1 MKIKKG
7 VALLLCVM
15 LVTALVGF
23 APASASQPVSNITD
37 SYVAT
42 ESVATSFARE
52 EIRHIVEESPSNCIW
67 NETTDICSSIALYD
81 YDDVCIGYVF
91 KLSTDGNPTGYIQV
105 NNINNELVT
114 YCYSFNGKPAYEGLA
129 TDEATSVNPSDDK
142 LYFFGNFTYCTKLPN
157 GNFSPLDSVEEFNVQ
172 DVAAFYHV
180 FLNQTNQHQEECNAT
195 NERTESI
202 KNTASTQSAQSFS
215 LVTTSD
221 FSNLYATR
229 PNGTRQRV
237 TQHCSPTAATNIM
250 LYFRSTGD
258 SPLSSS
264 VSNSTIFMEL
274 YYAMDT
280 NSISSSNEITATGTQ
295 WSNIKPGISS
305 FCSGRNCTPSSL
317 GKVTSITYSGMKNH
331 LNDGE
336 LLQIELRD
344 FPNENSNHSV
354 VAFDYSGNYLSLS
367 TGWDTDYHSYLYSGL
382 SIGQYVYV
390 GY

>member
-23 APASASQPVSNITD
+23 TPAPASQPVSNITD

-129 TDEATSVNPSDDK
+129 TDEVTSVNPSDDK
-142 LYFFGNFTYCTKLPN
+142 LYFFGNFTYCTQLPN

-172 DVAAFYHV
+172 DVAAFYHN
-180 FLNQTNQHQEECNAT
+180 FLNQTNQHQEECNVT

-202 KNTASTQSAQSFS
+202 KNTASTHSAQSFS

-295 WSNIKPGISS
+295 WSNIQPGISS

>member
-1 MKIKKG
+1 MRIKKR
-7 VALLLCVM
+7 VALLLCVL
-15 LVTALVGF
+15 LVAALAGF
-23 APASASQPVSNITD
+23 APASASQPASNITD
-37 SYVAT
+37 ASFAT
-42 ESVATSFARE
+42 ESAVTSFARE
-52 EIRHIVEESPSNCIW
+52 EIRHIVEDSLPNCIW
-67 NETTDICSSIALYD
+67 NETTDIFSSMALYD
-81 YDDVCIGYVF
+81 YNDVCIGYVF
-91 KLSTDGNPTGYIQV
+91 KLSTEGETTGYIQV

-129 TDEATSVNPSDDK
+129 TDEVTSVNPSDDK
-142 LYFFGNFTYCTKLPN
+142 LYFFGNFTYCTQLPN

-172 DVAAFYHV
+172 DVAAFYQD
-180 FLNQTNQHQEECNAT
+180 FLNQAKQRKEECNAT
-195 NERTESI
+195 NENTEAI
-202 KNTASTQSAQSFS
+202 QNTTSARSVQSFS

-280 NSISSSNEITATGTQ
+280 NSISSSNEITATGTPRA
-295 WSNIKPGISS
+295 NIKPGISS

-317 GKVTSITYSGMKNH
+317 GKASSITFSGMKNH

-336 LLQIELRD
+336 LLLISLDD
-344 FPNENSNHSV
+344 FPNEDSRHSV

-367 TGWDTDYHSYLYSGL
+367 TGWDMDYHSYLYSGL

>member
-1 MKIKKG
+1 MQCNKWEYWG
-7 VALLLCVM
+7 D
-15 LVTALVGF
+15 TEYH
-23 APASASQPVSNITD
+23 SAR
-37 SYVAT
+37 
-42 ESVATSFARE
+42 SV
-52 EIRHIVEESPSNCIW
+52 
-67 NETTDICSSIALYD
+67 
-81 YDDVCIGYVF
+81 
-91 KLSTDGNPTGYIQV
+91 
-105 NNINNELVT
+105 
-114 YCYSFNGKPAYEGLA
+114 
-129 TDEATSVNPSDDK
+129 
-142 LYFFGNFTYCTKLPN
+142 
-157 GNFSPLDSVEEFNVQ
+157 
-172 DVAAFYHV
+172 
-180 FLNQTNQHQEECNAT
+180 
-195 NERTESI
+195 
-202 KNTASTQSAQSFS
+202 QSFS

-295 WSNIKPGISS
+295 RANIKPGISS

-317 GKVTSITYSGMKNH
+317 GKASSVTFSGMKNH

-336 LLQIELRD
+336 LLLISLND
-344 FPNENSNHSV
+344 FPDKNSNHSV
-354 VAFDYSGNYLSLS
+354 VAFDYSGDYLSLS
-367 TGWDTDYHSYLYSGL
+367 TGWDRDYHLYLYSGL

-390 GY
+390 GYWLSLPFVTFILRSYHSSTKEPTIDS

>member
-1 MKIKKG
+1 
-7 VALLLCVM
+7 M

-23 APASASQPVSNITD
+23 APAYASQSASNITD
-37 SYVAT
+37 SPVVT
-42 ESVATSFARE
+42 ESAATSFARE
-52 EIRHIVEESPSNCIW
+52 EIRHIVEESQSNCIW
-67 NETTDICSSIALYD
+67 NETTDICSSMALYD
-81 YDDVCIGYVF
+81 YDDICIGYVF
-91 KLSTDGNPTGYIQV
+91 KLSTDGEPTGYIQV

-114 YCYSFNGKPAYEGLA
+114 YCYSFNGKPAYEGLT
-129 TDEATSVNPSDDK
+129 TDEVTSFIPSDDK
-142 LYFFGNFTYCTKLPN
+142 LYFFGNFSYCTKLTN

-172 DVAAFYHV
+172 DVATYYHD
-180 FLNQTNQHQEECNAT
+180 FLNQADQHKEECDVT
-195 NERTESI
+195 NENSESI
-202 KNTASTQSAQSFS
+202 QNITSTHSAQSFS

-258 SPLSSS
+258 NPLSSS

-280 NSISSSNEITATGTQ
+280 KSISSSNEITATGKPRA
-295 WSNIKPGISS
+295 NIKPGISS

-317 GKVTSITYSGMKNH
+317 GKASSVTFSAMKNH

-336 LLQIELRD
+336 LLLISLDD
-344 FPNENSNHSV
+344 FPNENSRHSV

-367 TGWDTDYHSYLYSGL
+367 TGWDTDYHLYLYSGL

>member
-1 MKIKKG
+1 M
-7 VALLLCVM
+7 
-15 LVTALVGF
+15 
-23 APASASQPVSNITD
+23 
-37 SYVAT
+37 
-42 ESVATSFARE
+42 
-52 EIRHIVEESPSNCIW
+52 
-67 NETTDICSSIALYD
+67 
-81 YDDVCIGYVF
+81 
-91 KLSTDGNPTGYIQV
+91 
-105 NNINNELVT
+105 
-114 YCYSFNGKPAYEGLA
+114 
-129 TDEATSVNPSDDK
+129 
-142 LYFFGNFTYCTKLPN
+142 
-157 GNFSPLDSVEEFNVQ
+157 
-172 DVAAFYHV
+172 
-180 FLNQTNQHQEECNAT
+180 
-195 NERTESI
+195 
-202 KNTASTQSAQSFS
+202 
-215 LVTTSD
+215 TTSD

-280 NSISSSNEITATGTQ
+280 KSISSSNEITATGKPRA
-295 WSNIKPGISS
+295 NIKPGISS

-317 GKVTSITYSGMKNH
+317 GKASSVTFSAMKNH

-336 LLQIELRD
+336 LLLISLDD
-344 FPNENSNHSV
+344 FPNENSRHSV

-367 TGWDTDYHSYLYSGL
+367 TGWDTDYHLYLYSGL

>member
-15 LVTALVGF
+15 LVTTLVGF
-23 APASASQPVSNITD
+23 APASAGQPISNITD

-42 ESVATSFARE
+42 ESAATSFARE

-91 KLSTDGNPTGYIQV
+91 KLSTDGGPTGYIQV

-129 TDEATSVNPSDDK
+129 TNEGSSLASSDDK
-142 LYFFGNFTYCTKLPN
+142 LYFFGNFAYCTKLTN
-157 GNFSPLDSVEEFNVQ
+157 GNFSPLDSVEEFSVH
-172 DVAAFYHV
+172 DVAAFYHD
-180 FLNQTNQHQEECNAT
+180 FLNHANQCKEECDVT
-195 NERTESI
+195 SES
-202 KNTASTQSAQSFS
+202 TASLQNTTSMHSTQSFS

-295 WSNIKPGISS
+295 RANIKPGISS

-317 GKVTSITYSGMKNH
+317 GKASSVTFSGMKNH

-336 LLQIELRD
+336 LLLISLDD
-344 FPNENSNHSV
+344 FTNEGSKHSV
-354 VAFDYSGNYLSLS
+354 VAFDYSGNNLSLS
-367 TGWDTDYHSYLYSGL
+367 TGWDTDYHLYLYSGL

>member
-1 MKIKKG
+1 M
-7 VALLLCVM
+7 
-15 LVTALVGF
+15 
-23 APASASQPVSNITD
+23 
-37 SYVAT
+37 
-42 ESVATSFARE
+42 
-52 EIRHIVEESPSNCIW
+52 
-67 NETTDICSSIALYD
+67 
-81 YDDVCIGYVF
+81 
-91 KLSTDGNPTGYIQV
+91 
-105 NNINNELVT
+105 
-114 YCYSFNGKPAYEGLA
+114 
-129 TDEATSVNPSDDK
+129 
-142 LYFFGNFTYCTKLPN
+142 
-157 GNFSPLDSVEEFNVQ
+157 
-172 DVAAFYHV
+172 
-180 FLNQTNQHQEECNAT
+180 
-195 NERTESI
+195 
-202 KNTASTQSAQSFS
+202 
-215 LVTTSD
+215 TTSD

-280 NSISSSNEITATGTQ
+280 NSISSSNEITATGTPRA
-295 WSNIKPGISS
+295 NIKPGISS

-317 GKVTSITYSGMKNH
+317 GKASSITFSGMKNH

-336 LLQIELRD
+336 LLLISLDD
-344 FPNENSNHSV
+344 FPNEDSRHSV

-367 TGWDTDYHSYLYSGL
+367 TGWDMDYHSYLYSGL